1 MKKKTIIM
9 IFICLIVIIGIGTSY
24 GYYLANFNVENP
36 ENNTNNIQTQT
47 LTQVV
52 MDMQGKIEGK
62 EIYPGH
68 KMVKEVIVKGIG
80 NKDSLP
86 TQASIVVTPSL
97 KAFTGDV
104 IWKLYKSETSITCN
118 NTKKKYKGTY
128 YEEGTCMIPTESTL
142 ELKGESEEANKNIT
156 VYPNTETKY
165 YLVVEYL
172 NKENQNNQLD
182 NSFSIE
188 ISISVNQ

>member
-1 MKKKTIIM
+1 
-9 IFICLIVIIGIGTSY
+9 
-24 GYYLANFNVENP
+24 
-36 ENNTNNIQTQT
+36 
-47 LTQVV
+47 
-52 MDMQGKIEGK
+52 
-62 EIYPGH
+62 
-68 KMVKEVIVKGIG
+68 
-80 NKDSLP
+80 
-86 TQASIVVTPSL
+86 
-97 KAFTGDV
+97 
-104 IWKLYKSETSITCN
+104 
-118 NTKKKYKGTY
+118 
-128 YEEGTCMIPTESTL
+128 MIPTESTL